1 MTKRFKSAAV
11 AAAVAGSVVAV
22 SSVLLAP
29 AASADVKVVLPAQ
42 KQVKKMGDG
51 TVVTVARSGERAT
64 INPSMGGTPLH
75 RNAFVSAKYR
85 VNVSKEP
92 NKIEVQAGYIVGCQV
107 NFGGGGVGGGAGLA
121 GLADNSFDAEDA
133 GVGGSGTV
141 TLGPGQATGF
151 FINDV
156 EYADDFGSESHDPYV
171 TFTETKAARLSYV
184 NSQIGL
190 RGCAGYA
197 QARSWLRVL
206 VDTEFSNE
214 TLNFYGRPF
223 SLG

>member
-42 KQVKKMGDG
+42 KQVKKLGDG
-51 TVVTVARSGERAT
+51 TVITVSRSGERAT

-75 RNAFVSAKYR
+75 RNAWVSGKYK
-85 VNVSKEP
+85 VTSSAEP
-92 NKIEVQAGYIVGCQV
+92 KKIEIQAGYIVGCQV
-107 NFGGGGVGGGAGLA
+107 NFGGGTMGGGAGA
-121 GLADNSFDAEDA
+121 VGLSDQSVDEGDL
-133 GVGGSGTV
+133 GVGGSGTL
-141 TLGPGQATGF
+141 TLGPGQAQGF

-156 EYADDFGSESHDPYV
+156 EYADDFGSDAHDPYV
-171 TFTETKAARLSYV
+171 TYTETKSARLSYV

-197 QARSWLRVL
+197 QARSWLRAMVE
-206 VDTEFSNE
+206 TEFAQE